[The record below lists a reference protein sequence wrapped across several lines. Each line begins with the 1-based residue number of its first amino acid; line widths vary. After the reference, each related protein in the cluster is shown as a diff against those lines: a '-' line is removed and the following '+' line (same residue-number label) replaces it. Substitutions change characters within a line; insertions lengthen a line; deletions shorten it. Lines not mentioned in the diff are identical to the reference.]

1 LTPSGQN
8 RDIGIRITTAN
19 RRILDMRFIAV
30 GSALVILALSAL
42 AAEAGRA
49 MDDLA
54 VYEDWTTSDHIRG
67 DRWHGAATTTQ
78 DTRKEQQGHRAHL
91 RLRREGSN
99 TSNAGFAGAG
109 LALATT
115 QPLEVTALEVEAWV
129 KALEIVGCPANPIT
143 SNGLPAQV
151 SLNKFNDGTPGAAS
165 DATGDHFGRLQLFR
179 GSASTDPPGALQVQL
194 VIFRCDNS
202 TCSVVHSIPNGFVTF
217 PTLVY
222 VGDKVQLRLIWDE
235 TNARFVG
242 RVNNGPDVPLAYP
255 TALNQS
261 PSRSPFANIQV
272 FSSAANCL
280 GQAGVVDAAVEIG
293 VVRTN
298 PLAVIP

>member
-1 LTPSGQN
+1 
-8 RDIGIRITTAN
+8 
-19 RRILDMRFIAV
+19 MRVIVV

-54 VYEDWTTSDHIRG
+54 VYEDWRTSPQIRG
-67 DRWHGAATTTQ
+67 DRWHGAATAAQ
-78 DTRKEQQGHRAHL
+78 DTRKEQHEHRAHL

-99 TSNAGFAGAG
+99 TSDAGFVGAA

-115 QPLEVTALEVEAWV
+115 QPLEVTALEVEARV
-129 KALEIVGCPANPIT
+129 KNLEIVGCPANPIT
-143 SNGLPAQV
+143 SNALPAQV
-151 SLNKFNDGTPGAAS
+151 SLNKFNDGTPGAGS

-179 GSASTDPPGALQVQL
+179 TSASTDPPGALQVQL

-202 TCSVVHSIPNGFVTF
+202 SCSAAHSIPNGLVTL
-217 PTLVY
+217 PTPVY
-222 VGDKVQLRLIWDE
+222 VGDKVRLRLIWDE

-242 RVNNGPDVPLAYP
+242 GLNNGPDVPLAYP
-255 TALNQS
+255 ATLNQG

-272 FSSAANCL
+272 LNSAANCL
-280 GQAGVVDAAVEIG
+280 GQAGVVDSAVEIG